1 MLKPKAPFSFKDVRN
16 ADMSETEFET
26 AMLGLIQK
34 GLAEKILIDNET
46 HYMITDLGL
55 LVGSHLDSDPATQN

>member
-1 MLKPKAPFSFKDVRN
+1 MLKPKAPFSFKDVNN
-16 ADMSETEFET
+16 ADMSELEFET

-34 GLAEKILIDNET
+34 GLAEKIIINDEI

-55 LVGSHLDSDPATQN
+55 AVGSHLDSDPTTQN